1 MGTQGDWGA
10 WKPFKHKN
18 GAEEPEK
25 QNKVPVL
32 LLLSQSQGASPV
44 LAFPLKRMMDLWLAD
59 SETEGDGG
67 CSQAEDLLAGSWR
80 SHSIRLA
87 VPHPVLSLR

>member
-10 WKPFKHKN
+10 RKPFKNKN

-25 QNKVPVL
+25 RDKVPVL
-32 LLLSQSQGASPV
+32 LLLSQIQGASPL
-44 LAFPLKRMMDLWLAD
+44 LAFPLKRMVDLWLAD

-67 CSQAEDLLAGSWR
+67 CSQDEVLLAGSWR

-87 VPHPVLSLR
+87 VPHLVLSLR